1 MEKTIRISSF
11 QKRGPTTSSLTWQV
25 VRKKPTKGFSLMEVL
40 VGISILGIVYATLF
54 SLMTTSLRNID
65 RIGEREKM
73 VRLGQMKLNELVLNT
88 NQGMVDSGLAGRFDD
103 KYSWEARIDTVESG
117 ENAQTPPPYQVAR
130 IRLAVKW
137 PGNSQQN
144 QYALETRTWIP
155 IPDRERP

>member
-1 MEKTIRISSF
+1 
-11 QKRGPTTSSLTWQV
+11 
-25 VRKKPTKGFSLMEVL
+25 MEVL

-73 VRLGQMKLNELVLNT
+73 VRLGQMKLNELVLNA
-88 NQGMVDSGLAGRFDD
+88 NLGIVDSGLAGRFDD
-103 KYSWEARIDTVESG
+103 KYSWDARIDTVERG

-137 PGNSQQN
+137 SGNSQQN
-144 QYALETRTWIP
+144 QYTIETRTWIP
-155 IPDRERP
+155 SPDREGP